1 MPGDAD
7 GAGVVAGGDVVD
19 DEAEVGADG
28 AHESGEEPEY
38 LGAADE
44 GVGEDE
50 VLVDAPLRDE
60 RLHRRQVPPVH
71 AVVERPHHVRR
82 RTRRRLL
89 PTCRLHHRRSYDCH
103 HRPAARAGGGATPTA
118 GAVAGQPPGGGGG
131 TVTPRRRSGSHWNGE
146 VVVD

>member
-28 AHESGEEPEY
+28 AHESGEEAEY

-60 RLHRRQVPPVH
+60 RLHRRQVPPVQS
-71 AVVERPHHVRR
+71 VVERPHHVRR

-89 PTCRLHHRRSYDCH
+89 PTCRLHHRRSCDCH
-103 HRPAARAGGGATPTA
+103 PAGGGATPTA
-118 GAVAGQPPGGGGG
+118 AAVKGQPPGGGGR
-131 TVTPRRRSGSHWNGE
+131 TETPRRRSGSHWNGE